1 MESLLQEKGKQIMI
15 YVKEEEKKYILF
27 RIPFTV
33 YFLWK
38 DIRYNK
44 YRLVVKEF
52 LEYTDFYKLYE
63 SHGDNDGKKLCSY
76 RYKII

>member
-1 MESLLQEKGKQIMI
+1 MSYI
-15 YVKEEEKKYILF
+15 KEEEEKYILC

-38 DIRYNK
+38 DIRYNR
-44 YRLVVKEF
+44 YRVVVKEF
-52 LEYTDFYKLYE
+52 ISVKDAYDANKNNYFY
-63 SHGDNDGKKLCSY
+63 DQMRSY